1 MTLIKGIDISS
12 VQGTVDFK
20 AVAATGVQF
29 CIIKCGN
36 GNDGI
41 DPDYATN
48 LTSAKAAGLYVG
60 CYHFVYPLPT
70 TPSEPSRSPA
80 AQAAAHFKASQGAL
94 PFCDLEWPEEP
105 DWAKWGCTAASIV
118 EWVTEYLQ
126 AYEKLSGQRP
136 IVYTYPNFAETVK
149 LPASF
154 AQTYK
159 LWIASYETTPTIPAP
174 WSNYAIWQNSGGSWK
189 LPNGV
194 PCDTDLV
201 PDLSLWNI
209 GIKDPPETPPPTI
222 SPPPIAVI
230 TVPTVPAKP
239 STPSVSIWQTITNV
253 LVRLFGGK

>member
-48 LTSAKAAGLYVG
+48 LAGAKAAGLHVG
-60 CYHFVYPLPT
+60 AYHFVYPLPT
-70 TPSEPSRSPA
+70 IPGHESRAPA
-80 AQAAAHFKASQGAL
+80 AQAAAHFKASQGVL

-105 DWAKWGCTAASIV
+105 DWARWGIDATFIV
-118 EWVTEYLQ
+118 QWVTEYLQ

-136 IVYTYPNFAETVK
+136 IVYTYPYFAETIK
-149 LPASF
+149 LPTSF

-174 WSNYAIWQNSGGSWK
+174 WTDFVVWQNSGGTQK
-189 LPNGV
+189 LPNGASV
-194 PCDTDLV
+194 DTDFV
-201 PDLSLWNI
+201 KDLSLWVPVVVPAPI
-209 GIKDPPETPPPTI
+209 VVPVVIPPAPPVPAPPPTPVSTI
-222 SPPPIAVI
+222 SFWQQL
-230 TVPTVPAKP
+230 
-239 STPSVSIWQTITNV
+239 SVFISQ
-253 LVRLFGGK
+253 LFGRKQ

>member
-20 AVAATGVQF
+20 AVAATGVRF

-36 GNDGI
+36 GNDGV

-48 LTSAKAAGLYVG
+48 LAGAKAAGLYVG

-70 TPSEPSRSPA
+70 TPDHPTRSPA
-80 AQAAAHFKASQGAL
+80 AQAMAHFKASQGAL

-136 IVYTYPNFAETVK
+136 IVYTYPNFAETIK

-174 WSNYAIWQNSGGSWK
+174 FTDWVVWQNSGGTQK
-189 LPNGV
+189 LPNGAPV
-194 PCDTDLV
+194 DTDYIK
-201 PDLSLWNI
+201 DLSLWI
-209 GIKDPPETPPPTI
+209 PVVVPTPLPTPVVVPVITPPSLPV
-222 SPPPIAVI
+222 P
-230 TVPTVPAKP
+230 VPTPIP
-239 STPSVSIWQTITNV
+239 TVSFWQQLAVFISQF
-253 LVRLFGGK
+253 FGKKQ